1 MSDLQSQNETP
12 EEIAK
17 RIEKEINQPLPKAPD
32 IDLPKVV
39 PDVQLPPINQ
49 PINPQPNIGG
59 VGLPPVMA
67 PQTNSMAIISLVAG
81 ILGWVAIPVIASIIA
96 VILGIKARNDI
107 KASNGTQT
115 GDGMALTG
123 IILGASSLA
132 VVCLA
137 AICFGISLI
146 GAAAASGA

>member
-32 IDLPKVV
+32 IDLPKVG

-49 PINPQPNIGG
+49 PITPQPNIGG

-81 ILGWVAIPVIASIIA
+81 ILGWVAVPVIASIIA
-96 VILGIKARNDI
+96 IILGIKARNDI

-123 IILGASSLA
+123 IILGASSL
-132 VVCLA
+132 VVICIA
-137 AICFGISLI
+137 AICFGISI
-146 GAAAASGA
+146 FAAAASGA